1 MSAAALKGEMQMQY
15 RMKTHQLPQSEVHA
29 LLDRSLT
36 GTLSTIA
43 PDGAPYSVPVHF
55 VFLDSAI
62 YFHGLPAGQKLDN
75 LKTDPRVCFTVY
87 EMRGLLLDPD
97 EKPCDTNTAYVSAVV
112 QGTAKLLDIR
122 VEKQRVLSAIVA
134 KYTPQ
139 LAGRELP
146 SNMVKG
152 TAVVQIS
159 IEKMTGKYYQ

>member
-1 MSAAALKGEMQMQY
+1 MQY

-29 LLDRSLT
+29 LLDKALT
-36 GTLSTIA
+36 GTLSTIN

-55 VFLDSAI
+55 VFLDGVI
-62 YFHGLPAGQKLDN
+62 CFHGLPAGQKLDN

-87 EMRGLLLDPD
+87 EMRELLLDPD
-97 EKPCDTNTAYVSAVV
+97 GKPCDTNTAYVSVV
-112 QGTAKLLDIR
+112 IQGKAKLLDMQE
-122 VEKQRVLSAIVA
+122 EKQRVLSAIVA

-146 SNMVKG
+146 SNMVNG
-152 TAVVQIS
+152 TAVVQIR

>member
-1 MSAAALKGEMQMQY
+1 MQY

-29 LLDRSLT
+29 LLGRGLT
-36 GTLSTIA
+36 GTLSTVD

-55 VFLDSAI
+55 VFLDGAI
-62 YFHGLPAGQKLDN
+62 YFHGLPAGQKLAN

-87 EMRGLLLDPD
+87 EMRGLLLDPN
-97 EKPCDTNTAYVSAVV
+97 EKPCDTNTVYVSVV
-112 QGTAKLLDIR
+112 IQGTAKLLDR
-122 VEKQRVLSAIVA
+122 QEERQRVLSALVT

-152 TAVVQIS
+152 TAVVQIA

>member
-1 MSAAALKGEMQMQY
+1 MQY

-36 GTLSTIA
+36 GTLSTID

-55 VFLDSAI
+55 VFLDGAI
-62 YFHGLPAGQKLDN
+62 YFHGLPAGRKLDN

-87 EMRGLLLDPD
+87 EMREILLASD
-97 EKPCDTNTAYVSAVV
+97 EKPCDTNTSYVCAVL
-112 QGTAKLLDIR
+112 QGTAKLLDTQE
-122 VEKQRVLSAIVA
+122 EKQRVLSAIVA

-139 LAGRELP
+139 LVGQEL
-146 SNMVKG
+146 SLNMVKG

-159 IEKMTGKYYQ
+159 IKKMTGKYY

>member
-1 MSAAALKGEMQMQY
+1 MSAAALKGEIQMQY
-15 RMKTHQLPQSEVHA
+15 RMKTHQLTQSEVHA

-36 GTLSTIA
+36 GTLSTID
-43 PDGAPYSVPVHF
+43 PDGVPYSVPIHF
-55 VFLDSAI
+55 VFLDGAI
-62 YFHGLPAGQKLDN
+62 YFHGLPAGQKLDD
-75 LKTDPRVCFTVY
+75 LKTNPHVCFNVY
-87 EMRGLLLDPD
+87 EMREFLLNPD

-112 QGTAKLLDIR
+112 QGTAKPLDIQE
-122 VEKQRVLSAIVA
+122 EKQRILSAIVA

-159 IEKMTGKYYQ
+159 IEKMTGKYY